1 MPKSTTIQAR
11 IDPKT
16 KREAANILRRLNISL
31 SEAVAM
37 YLRQIIFHRGIP
49 FDLRL
54 PNKETL
60 RALKE
65 LETGVGL
72 KKFDSVDDLFEDLD
86 S

>member
-1 MPKSTTIQAR
+1 
-11 IDPKT
+11 
-16 KREAANILRRLNISL
+16 
-31 SEAVAM
+31 M